1 MYKMILLLGTALAT
15 LLGNVDLTSK
25 LSKNYVRGSVMEKE
39 AMENLENVTV
49 TLLDQFQ
56 KEVYKTKVNL
66 NGLFKFEDVKDGK
79 YTMRI
84 ESFSYNTLY
93 QSIDINQNTKLNLGE
108 LSLDL
113 EENILDEI
121 VIDYTKK

>member
-113 EENILDEI
+113 DRKS
-121 VIDYTKK
+121 VV